1 MRIWEVEDQTMS
13 NVSEAKVNGSSVNH
27 LSADALNG
35 VEPNEIEK
43 LAVANLAFAEELYF
57 QYLRDPASVDPAWRR
72 YFDSAYGGGRPGNG
86 GAAALVPPV
95 AFRRSIFR
103 GSGNGSPTAN
113 GSAAATSA
121 GGVVSGVVTNNGS
134 GPVSGPISAKTDLA
148 ADYAPS
154 PPGAIQS
161 RTSVRLLSERV
172 QRLVEAYRELGH
184 LSADLDPLGLIKR
197 KGAQLELSDYGL
209 DEQDLDLVFSSEN
222 VAGPDRTT
230 LRDLIGLLRETYCRK
245 IGVEL
250 AHLHDLELRTWLL
263 GRMEGTRNRVA
274 LSRADRL
281 RLLSQVIGA
290 EVLEQ
295 FLQNKFLGYKR
306 FSLEGAESLIPL
318 LQRLIER
325 AARSNVVEIVIGMAH
340 RGRLNVLANVL
351 QKPPSLIFAEFQD
364 KHDPSESSGGDVK
377 YHLGFSI
384 DRTFG
389 EGTDEHKVHLS
400 LAFNPSHLEWVN
412 TVVQGR
418 VRAKQDRL
426 GDATRARSLPIL
438 VHGDAAFAGQGIVA
452 EALNM
457 SELPGYG
464 VGGTVHV
471 IVNNQV
477 GFTTSPKYAK
487 STTYATDV
495 ARMLQ
500 IPIFHV
506 NGEDPEAICQ
516 VVDLALDFRQR
527 FHRDAIIELWCY
539 RKLGHNEGDEPS
551 YTQPV
556 MYRAI
561 SAKPS
566 IRMAYLA
573 HDAANPVPG
582 GEANITVEETDAIAA
597 HKRQSLEAELAI
609 ATKLQEPPRPSTFA
623 GAWARIRGG
632 RDSLVPEVP
641 TNVTREMVKEVTR
654 ALTTVPPHF
663 NIHPK
668 LKNVV
673 IDGRAAMGAG
683 EKPIDW
689 GMGEALAFGTLLAQG
704 TRIRLSGQDSRRGT
718 FSHRHAVLY
727 DYNDGHEYTPLAHIK
742 DRQGAFEVNDSPLSE
757 AGVLGFDFGY
767 SLDMPE
773 GLVIWEAQFG
783 DFVNAAQVIIDQFLC
798 SSEAKWHR
806 VSGLTMLLPH
816 GMEGQGPEHSNARL
830 DRFLNLCVNDNMQ
843 VINLTTPAQYFHV
856 LRRQVLRPYRKP
868 LIVMSPKSLLRS
880 PAATSSLAD
889 FTDGQFRHVIP
900 DAAVKDPKKIERVL
914 LCTGK
919 VYYDLVAMREERRYE
934 DVAIIRIEQLYP
946 LRKDDLLD
954 ALSKF
959 PEGTQVVWVQEE
971 PKNMGAWAY
980 MNRELPGLLAGNFS
994 WSCVSRPLSAS
1005 PATGSAQRH
1014 KREQTRLMADAFG
1027 RES

>member
-1 MRIWEVEDQTMS
+1 MS
-13 NVSEAKVNGSSVNH
+13 NVSEVKVNGSGHASAQAVNV
-27 LSADALNG
+27 
-35 VEPNEIEK
+35 VESSEIER

-57 QYLRDPASVDPAWRR
+57 QYLRDPASVEPAWRR
-72 YFDSAYGGGRPGNG
+72 YFDRAYGESRNG
-86 GAAALVPPV
+86 SAAALVPPV

-103 GSGNGSPTAN
+103 GTGGNGPAAN
-113 GSAAATSA
+113 GSVVAPV
-121 GGVVSGVVTNNGS
+121 GGNGS
-134 GPVSGPISAKTDLA
+134 GPVVSAPVAAPRISARANDLA
-148 ADYAPS
+148 SDYAPS

-161 RTSVRLLSERV
+161 RTSVRLLAERV

-184 LSADLDPLGLIKR
+184 LSAELDPLGLVKR
-197 KGAQLELSDYGL
+197 KGAQLELADYGL
-209 DEQDLDLVFSSEN
+209 ADEDLDLVFSSEN

-250 AHLHDLELRTWLL
+250 AHIHDVELRLWLQ
-263 GRMEGTRNRVA
+263 GRMEATRNRVA
-274 LSRADRL
+274 LTRADRL

-318 LQRLIER
+318 LHRLIER

-351 QKPPSLIFAEFQD
+351 QKPASQIFAEFQD
-364 KHDPSESSGGDVK
+364 KVDPGDSGTGDVK

-384 DRTFG
+384 DRTVG
-389 EGTDEHKVHLS
+389 EGADEHKVHLS
-400 LAFNPSHLEWVN
+400 LTFNPSHLEWVN

-426 GDATRARSLPIL
+426 NDSGRNRALPIL
-438 VHGDAAFAGQGIVA
+438 IHGDAAFAGQGIVA
-452 EALNM
+452 ETLNM
-457 SELPGYG
+457 SELPGYS
-464 VGGTVHV
+464 VGGTVHI

-477 GFTTSPKYAK
+477 GFTTSPQFAK

-516 VVDLALDFRQR
+516 AVDLALDFRQR

-556 MYRAI
+556 MYRQI

-573 HDAANPVPG
+573 HDAATPVPG

-597 HKRQSLEAELAI
+597 AKRHQLEAELAI
-609 ATKLQEPPRPSTFA
+609 ATKLQEPPRTSTFA
-623 GAWARIRGG
+623 GAWARMRGG

-641 TNVTREMVKEVTR
+641 TKVSLAEIKEVTH
-654 ALTTVPPHF
+654 ALATVPPHF
-663 NIHPK
+663 NVHPK
-668 LKNVV
+668 LKSVV
-673 IDGRAAMGAG
+673 VDGRASMGAG
-683 EKPIDW
+683 DKPLDW
-689 GMGEALAFGTLLAQG
+689 GMGEALAFGTLLAEG
-704 TRIRLSGQDSRRGT
+704 VRIRLSGQDSRRGT

-727 DYNDGHEYTPLAHIK
+727 DYNDGHEYIPLAHIRDK
-742 DRQGAFEVNDSPLSE
+742 QGVFDVNDSPLSE
-757 AGVLGFDFGY
+757 AGVLGFDYGY

-843 VINLTTPAQYFHV
+843 VCNLTTPAQYFHA
-856 LRRQVLRPYRKP
+856 LRRQTLRPYRKP
-868 LIVMSPKSLLRS
+868 LIIMSPKSLLRS
-880 PAATSSLAD
+880 PAATSSLAEL
-889 FTDGQFRHVIP
+889 TDGAFRHIIP
-900 DAAVKDPKKIERVL
+900 DASIKDPKKIERVL

-919 VYYDLVAMREERRYE
+919 VYYDLVAMREERRYD

-954 ALSKF
+954 ALSRF
-959 PEGTQVVWVQEE
+959 NEGTQVVWVQEE

-980 MNRELPGLLAGNFS
+980 MNRELPGLLAGTFG

-1005 PATGSAQRH
+1005 PATGSPGRH
-1014 KREQTRLMADAFG
+1014 KREQARLMADAFG